1 MLIWTEDAH
10 GCSLKLTEIYQKVG
24 CSGEL
29 DPDSSVPLWSKVLG
43 RLIAPN
49 IVMKYEA

>member
-1 MLIWTEDAH
+1 MLICTEDVH
-10 GCSLKLTEIYQKVG
+10 GSLKLTEIYQKVG

-29 DPDSSVPLWSKVLG
+29 DPDSSVTLWSKVLLG